1 MSGGQLSTVDTMF
14 DERELLRSASGAW
27 WLFLLTGI
35 AWLVFSVIVF
45 RFDIT
50 SARSIGILFG
60 SLAIVAGLNEI
71 LALLVS
77 TIGWKFV
84 HGFMAVAFIVVGL
97 FAYIEPGSAFAA
109 LASVMGFYFLF
120 KGILDISLAM
130 TTKGEFELWWLQ
142 LIAGILELALAFWVA
157 GNFEQ
162 KATLLL
168 VYTGLVALSKGVTEL
183 FLAFKLRSLRPDL
196 ETV

>member
-1 MSGGQLSTVDTMF
+1 MSGGHVSTVDTMF
-14 DERELLRSASGAW
+14 EEREVLRSASGAW

-50 SARSIGILFG
+50 SVRSIGVLFG
-60 SLAIVAGLNEI
+60 SMAIVAGANEF
-71 LALLVS
+71 LALVVS

-84 HGFMAVAFIVVGL
+84 HGIMGGAFILVGL
-97 FAYIEPGSAFAA
+97 FAFIEPGSAFAA

-120 KGILDISLAM
+120 KGILDISIAM
-130 TTKGEFELWWLQ
+130 TTRGEFDLWWLQ
-142 LIAGILELALAFWVA
+142 LFAGILEIALAFWVA

-183 FLAFKLRSLRPDL
+183 FLAFKLRSLRTPL

>member
-1 MSGGQLSTVDTMF
+1 MSTIDTVFED
-14 DERELLRSASGAW
+14 REVLRSAAGAW
-27 WLFLLTGI
+27 WLFLVTGL
-35 AWLVFSVIVF
+35 AWLVLSVIVF

-50 SARSIGILFG
+50 SVRSIGILFG
-60 SLAIVAGLNEI
+60 A
-71 LALLVS
+71 LALTAGVNEFLALVVS

-84 HGFMAVAFIVVGL
+84 HGIMGVAFILVGL
-97 FAYIEPGSAFAA
+97 FAFIEPGSAFVA
-109 LASVMGFYFLF
+109 LASVIGFYFLF
-120 KGILDISLAM
+120 KGVLDIGVAM
-130 TTKGEFELWWLQ
+130 TTKGEFDLWWLQ
-142 LIAGILELALAFWVA
+142 LVAGVLEIALAFWVA

-183 FLAFKLRSLRPDL
+183 FLAFKLRSLRTYI